1 MMKASCLFLTSALGV
16 LAVASADQAVAATAT
31 DASAAPVAVGE
42 VVVTA
47 QKRSENIMNVGMA
60 ITASSAEQ
68 LRQRRVVSVSDLTL
82 IEPSLQFSQSQNG
95 TPVFTL
101 RGVGYFEQSLSASPT
116 VSVYQDEIPF
126 PYPVMARGVM
136 LDPERVE
143 ILKGPQGTLYGQN
156 ATGGLVNFIAAKP
169 TNNFAAGVEDTIGR
183 FGDNLLDGFVSG
195 PITPGLN
202 FRLAGSTENGGAWQ
216 QSDTRS
222 QSLGSK
228 NTQIGRFILDWKP
241 TGNFS
246 ASLNVNGWRDRSD
259 SQAGQL
265 EGFRFQDP
273 TNIAAGL
280 DPSNPASY
288 IPAPVGSPAFNAYP
302 PEIQAVV
309 SEPIAP
315 SNARA
320 ADWVAGTHPQ
330 NDESFY
336 QVSLRLDYSASP
348 LLGVT
353 ALSSY
358 ERFNEKNLLDEAA
371 TSAPAESVLLNGRV
385 ATFFE
390 ELRFHGVFDNGRV
403 NWMIGGNFESDKSYE
418 NDNVDP
424 FHSTASFSPAAL
436 GLPPFFQFGA
446 LNTDKT
452 TTYSVYGNIEYR
464 IVDSLKLVGGVRYTQ
479 SDQDLAGCS
488 YSFSPSVNIVQSFL
502 SKLFS
507 GFAGGTPGVSI
518 PGQCATLGPPP
529 NYAPSLIKNTL
540 NQSNVPWRVGLDWT
554 PLEHTLL
561 YFTVS
566 KGYKAG
572 SAPALGASS
581 YVQLA
586 PVNQESLLA
595 YEVGLKSEF
604 FDRRLQLDL
613 ALFHYDYTDKQELG
627 RRLDLLHVYGALQT
641 LLNVPKSKE
650 DGAEISVVWRPVSG
664 LTLHGA
670 VTYLDSQVT
679 SDFFDFGPYP
689 LGQND
694 LINFK
699 GEPFP
704 FTPKWSVQYGARYDW
719 DLNSNLK
726 AYVSADA
733 SYQSRESAIFGSQEA
748 AADGAPALTIKPYA
762 LLNLAAGVSSANQ
775 RWRVE
780 IWGKNVTNSYYW
792 NSANYISDTVVRF
805 AGMPVTYGVTVGF
818 RY

>member
-1 MMKASCLFLTSALGV
+1 MKASCLFLTSALGV

-330 NDESFY
+330 NDEEICHNRCNRKS
-336 QVSLRLDYSASP
+336 
-348 LLGVT
+348 
-353 ALSSY
+353 
-358 ERFNEKNLLDEAA
+358 ERQREM
-371 TSAPAESVLLNGRV
+371 PAE
-385 ATFFE
+385 
-390 ELRFHGVFDNGRV
+390 
-403 NWMIGGNFESDKSYE
+403 
-418 NDNVDP
+418 
-424 FHSTASFSPAAL
+424 
-436 GLPPFFQFGA
+436 
-446 LNTDKT
+446 
-452 TTYSVYGNIEYR
+452 
-464 IVDSLKLVGGVRYTQ
+464 
-479 SDQDLAGCS
+479 
-488 YSFSPSVNIVQSFL
+488 
-502 SKLFS
+502 
-507 GFAGGTPGVSI
+507 
-518 PGQCATLGPPP
+518 
-529 NYAPSLIKNTL
+529 
-540 NQSNVPWRVGLDWT
+540 
-554 PLEHTLL
+554 
-561 YFTVS
+561 
-566 KGYKAG
+566 
-572 SAPALGASS
+572 
-581 YVQLA
+581 
-586 PVNQESLLA
+586 
-595 YEVGLKSEF
+595 
-604 FDRRLQLDL
+604 
-613 ALFHYDYTDKQELG
+613 
-627 RRLDLLHVYGALQT
+627 
-641 LLNVPKSKE
+641 
-650 DGAEISVVWRPVSG
+650 
-664 LTLHGA
+664 
-670 VTYLDSQVT
+670 
-679 SDFFDFGPYP
+679 
-689 LGQND
+689 
-694 LINFK
+694 
-699 GEPFP
+699 
-704 FTPKWSVQYGARYDW
+704 
-719 DLNSNLK
+719 
-726 AYVSADA
+726 
-733 SYQSRESAIFGSQEA
+733 
-748 AADGAPALTIKPYA
+748 
-762 LLNLAAGVSSANQ
+762 
-775 RWRVE
+775 
-780 IWGKNVTNSYYW
+780 
-792 NSANYISDTVVRF
+792 
-805 AGMPVTYGVTVGF
+805 
-818 RY
+818 